1 MNFTHLP
8 SYLGA
13 FVLALGVLIFFHEL
27 GHFLAAR
34 ACGIKVLKFS
44 VGFGRALLSR
54 RFGADGTEWALAIF
68 PLGGYVRM
76 LDEREGPVE
85 AHEAH
90 RAFNRQNV
98 WRRIVVVAAGPVANF
113 VLAILLYWVLFIHG
127 VEELRPWLGQPPAGT
142 PAAVAEI
149 QEGDLVRTVNGQQ
162 VLTWAE
168 LRWEVLKA
176 GADHQMVTLET
187 QSANS
192 QIAFR
197 RIATDVVQFDKG
209 EGDPLAGLGLRLRRP
224 QLPPVIGKLAA
235 GSVAEAAG
243 LKVMD
248 RFLAVNGQEV
258 HYWHQ
263 VAEVI
268 RRSAG
273 QEIRLV
279 FARDDRELEIVVV
292 PAEVLEGKERIGRIG
307 MQAWDDPHRSDDMT
321 ITVSY
326 GVFPAIGKAVAQT
339 WETSAFSLVMI
350 GRMITGDVSWKNLS
364 GPVTIAD
371 IAGQSARLG
380 VAHYIK
386 FIALISLSLGV
397 LNLLPIPILDGGHLM
412 YYLAEI
418 IKGGPLSERTMEI
431 GQQIGLV
438 ILGLLMAFA
447 FYNDINRLISG

>member
-1 MNFTHLP
+1 VNFTHLP

>member
-1 MNFTHLP
+1 MNFAHLP

-13 FVLALGVLIFFHEL
+13 FVLALGILIFFHEL

-34 ACGIKVLKFS
+34 ACGVKVLKFS
-44 VGFGRALLSR
+44 VGFGRSLLSR
-54 RFGADGTEWALAIF
+54 RFGADGTEWTLAIF

-90 RAFNRQNV
+90 RAFNRQSV
-98 WRRIVVVAAGPVANF
+98 WRRIIVVAAGPAANF

-127 VEELRPWLGQPPAGT
+127 VEELRPWLGQPPVGT
-142 PAAVAEI
+142 PAAVAEV
-149 QEGDLVRTVNGQQ
+149 QEGDLVRTVNGQP

-176 GADHQMVTLET
+176 GADHQPVTLET
-187 QSANS
+187 LSVKN

-197 RIATDVVQFDKG
+197 RLATDVVQFDKG

-224 QLPPVIGKLAA
+224 LLPPVIGKIMP
-235 GSVAEAAG
+235 GSVAEVAG
-243 LKVMD
+243 LRVMD
-248 RFLAVNGQEV
+248 RFLAVNGQDVHHWHEV
-258 HYWHQ
+258 
-263 VAEVI
+263 ADVI

-273 QEIRLV
+273 REVVLVFEREGRQLEIR
-279 FARDDRELEIVVV
+279 VV
-292 PAEVLEGKERIGRIG
+292 PAEVAEGKEHIGRIG
-307 MQAWDDPHRSDDMT
+307 MQAWDDPNRKDDMT

-326 GVFPAIGKAVAQT
+326 GMFAAVGKAMAQT
-339 WETSAFSLVMI
+339 WETSVFSLVMM

-380 VAHYIK
+380 FAHYIK

-418 IKGGPLSERTMEI
+418 IKGGPLSERAMEI

>member
-1 MNFTHLP
+1 MNVAHLP

-13 FVLALGVLIFFHEL
+13 FVVALGVLIFFHEL

-76 LDEREGPVE
+76 LDEREAPVE

-90 RAFNRQNV
+90 RAFNRQSV

-113 VLAILLYWVLFIHG
+113 ILAILLYWVLFIHG

-149 QEGDLVRTVNGQQ
+149 HEGDLVRTVNGQPVQ
-162 VLTWAE
+162 TWAE

-176 GADHQMVTLET
+176 GADHQPVTLEI
-187 QSANS
+187 QSIDR
-192 QIAFR
+192 QIAVR
-197 RIATDVVQFDKG
+197 RVATDVVQFDKG
-209 EGDPLAGLGLRLRRP
+209 EGDPLAGLGLRLHRP
-224 QLPPVIGKLAA
+224 QLPPVIGKVVA

-243 LKVMD
+243 LRVMD
-248 RFLAVNGQEV
+248 RFLAVNGEPVQ
-258 HYWHQ
+258 YWHQ
-263 VAEVI
+263 VADVI

-279 FARDDRELEIVVV
+279 LERDGRELEFRVV
-292 PAEVLEGKERIGRIG
+292 PAEVAEGKERIGRIG
-307 MQAWDDPHRSDDMT
+307 MQAWDDPNRVDDMMV
-321 ITVSY
+321 TVSY
-326 GVFPAIGKAVAQT
+326 GVFPAIGKAVSQT

-380 VAHYIK
+380 LAHYIK

>member
-1 MNFTHLP
+1 MNFAHLP

-13 FVLALGVLIFFHEL
+13 FVVALGVLIFFHEL

-76 LDEREGPVE
+76 LDEREGAVE
-85 AHEAH
+85 AHEVH

-127 VEELRPWLGQPPAGT
+127 VEELRPWLGQPPSGT
-142 PAAVAEI
+142 PAAMAEI
-149 QEGDLVRTVNGQQ
+149 QEGDLVRTVNGHSVQ
-162 VLTWAE
+162 TWAE

-176 GADHQMVTLET
+176 GADHQPVTLET
-187 QSANS
+187 QSATN
-192 QIAFR
+192 QITYR
-197 RIATDVVQFDKG
+197 RVATDVVQFDKG

-224 QLPPVIGKLAA
+224 HLAPVVGKIVA

-243 LKVMD
+243 LRVMD
-248 RFLAVNGQEV
+248 RFLAVNGQDV
-258 HYWHQ
+258 GYWHQ
-263 VAEVI
+263 VADAI
-268 RRSAG
+268 RHSAG
-273 QEIRLV
+273 KEIRLTLE
-279 FARDDRELEIVVV
+279 RDGREFEITVI
-292 PAEVLEGKERIGRIG
+292 PAEVVEGKERIGRIG
-307 MQAWDDPHRSDDMT
+307 MQAWDDPNRTDEMT

-326 GVFPAIGKAVAQT
+326 GVFPAIGKAVGQT
-339 WETSAFSLVMI
+339 WETSVFSLMMI

-371 IAGQSARLG
+371 IAGQSAHLG
-380 VAHYIK
+380 FAHYIK